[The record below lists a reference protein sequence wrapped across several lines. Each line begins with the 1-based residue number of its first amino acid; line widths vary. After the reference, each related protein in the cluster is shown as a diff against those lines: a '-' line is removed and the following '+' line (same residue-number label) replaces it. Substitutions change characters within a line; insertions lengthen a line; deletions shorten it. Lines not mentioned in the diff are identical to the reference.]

1 MRLMSRMSRMR
12 LTTRM
17 IQMRLTSLMTQMTE
31 QRYVQKLPVGCHRLR
46 LN

>member
-1 MRLMSRMSRMR
+1 
-12 LTTRM
+12 M
-17 IQMRLTSLMTQMTE
+17 IQMMMTQMRLTSLMIQMMMTQMTE